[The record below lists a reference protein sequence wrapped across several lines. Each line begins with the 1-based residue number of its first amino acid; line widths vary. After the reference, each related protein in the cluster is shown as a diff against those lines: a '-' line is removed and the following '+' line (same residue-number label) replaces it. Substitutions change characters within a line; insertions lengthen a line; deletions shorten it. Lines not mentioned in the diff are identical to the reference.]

1 MISCT
6 CAANSK
12 SNYSY
17 KTKECWWKILQMN
30 FKTVS
35 SDFSWS
41 RCLSETIH
49 YFNCYFCGY
58 CFYSGDKGEKGLPG
72 IPGGKGKA
80 GMLILL
86 LNFWHYCKYI
96 ISKIGLFFMTNKNK
110 NICST
115 YFTQGRGKKEGNF
128 PLYLLVTF
136 QALGKGWWHIP
147 SCLLW
152 GSNPAHQEAAL
163 ILLDQEENPQWPQHQ
178 AWSACL
184 TFHQHLNQ
192 ILASSL
198 PEANWPTLKALWLQD
213 INEHGHS
220 LQVLRVSFPE
230 LHAWIE
236 STCLGGLQL
245 FLSIG
250 V

>member
-1 MISCT
+1 MQPTPNQIIHTKPRNAGGRYYKWILKLFPLILADQDVCLKQFIILIVTS
-6 CAANSK
+6 AA
-12 SNYSY
+12 
-17 KTKECWWKILQMN
+17 I
-30 FKTVS
+30 VS
-35 SDFSWS
+35 IQV
-41 RCLSETIH
+41 T
-49 YFNCYFCGY
+49 
-58 CFYSGDKGEKGLPG
+58 
-72 IPGGKGKA
+72 KGKRVCLGFLEEKA
-80 GMLILL
+80 KQVCLLILL
-86 LNFWHYCKYI
+86 LNFWHYSKYI